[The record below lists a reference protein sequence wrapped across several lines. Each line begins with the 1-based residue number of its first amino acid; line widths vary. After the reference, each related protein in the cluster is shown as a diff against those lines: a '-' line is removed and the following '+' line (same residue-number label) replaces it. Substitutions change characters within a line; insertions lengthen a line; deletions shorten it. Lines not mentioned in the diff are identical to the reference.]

1 MPDLA
6 SLDAINEDDH
16 MGSGSM
22 NQNIFSQDQLPGTS
36 TLKPYEGPKR
46 EESLHFS
53 SRVCRNYM
61 EMNYNE
67 VSHLLVELS
76 HHTHLV
82 AHTTYATHTLHTQ
95 NTTHHICNTYT
106 HHIRNTHI
114 PYATHT
120 SHTHNTTHTIYA
132 TLTHTTYAKHNTHT

>member
-1 MPDLA
+1 MEHLPDLT

-22 NQNIFSQDQLPGTS
+22 HQNIFSQDQLPGTS

-67 VSHLLVELS
+67 VCFVE
-76 HHTHLV
+76 
-82 AHTTYATHTLHTQ
+82 
-95 NTTHHICNTYT
+95 
-106 HHIRNTHI
+106 
-114 PYATHT
+114 
-120 SHTHNTTHTIYA
+120 
-132 TLTHTTYAKHNTHT
+132 